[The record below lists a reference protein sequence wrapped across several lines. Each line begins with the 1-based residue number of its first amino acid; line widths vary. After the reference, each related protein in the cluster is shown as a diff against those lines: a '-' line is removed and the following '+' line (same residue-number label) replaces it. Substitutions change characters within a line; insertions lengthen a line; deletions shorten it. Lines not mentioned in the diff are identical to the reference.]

1 MEEIILRTGE
11 TLKDVSCN
19 KIWVK
24 GKNVTIENV
33 TVEGDEEALYSNY
46 NCSGLVVRN
55 STFISHGKNA
65 VHIIA
70 DTLKDPIEGIRF
82 KNCVFIGYRMGVELQ
97 NHKNEKPKIDG
108 VEFEN
113 CKFRGTDGRGY
124 ALSLTGYGR
133 NVYIL
138 NCVFEGRV
146 KGVEIAG
153 FSDVTLQGCKIQGGK
168 ESLIASN
175 DRLMRNITA
184 RSCELKGKVY
194 LENASESNL
203 SWCKVEALC
212 VYLKN
217 STFITL
223 IGNDIRST
231 GSYGVMMDQSR
242 ECLVTDNTI
251 TQRGSNYSIVRCY
264 GKNATG
270 NIVRGNAISMKKP
283 KKGKWYDQTG
293 KANVGF
299 AKGNVFTDNKQQ
311 YIKKDD
317 GHNNDYHG

>member
-1 MEEIILRTGE
+1 MR
-11 TLKDVSCN
+11 
-19 KIWVK
+19 
-24 GKNVTIENV
+24 GKNVTIEYA
-33 TVEGDEEALYSNY
+33 TVECDGVALYANH
-46 NCSGLVVRN
+46 NCSGLTVRN
-55 STFISHGKNA
+55 CTFISHAKNA

-70 DTLKDPIEGIRF
+70 DKIGGKIESVLF
-82 KNCVFIGYRMGVELQ
+82 ENCTFIGYRMGVELQ
-97 NHKNEKPKIDG
+97 NHGTPVKPPAGEDVPEDWYKIND
-108 VEFEN
+108 VEFLGCSFQTVE
-113 CKFRGTDGRGY
+113 GTTDRGY
-124 ALSLTGYGR
+124 ALSLTGYGK
-133 NVYIL
+133 NVSLDYCSF
-138 NCVFEGRV
+138 NGRV

-217 STFITL
+217 SATITL
-223 IGNDIRST
+223 NGNDIRST

-242 ECLVTDNTI
+242 ECLVIDNTI

-264 GKNATG
+264 GKNAIG
-270 NIVRGNAISMKKP
+270 NIVRGNALSMKKP

-299 AKGNVFTDNKQQ
+299 AKGNVFEANSQK
-311 YIKKDD
+311 YI
-317 GHNNDYHG
+317 